1 MHSTVIALFL
11 LEAKLTLCQK
21 EFKVK
26 DAVEK
31 LWGPP
36 VHLAL

>member
-1 MHSTVIALFL
+1 MYSTVIALFF

-26 DAVEK
+26 DVVEN